1 MKRYFFIFIILIH
14 GKFCISQ
21 TFGDSLNVKTVPDT
35 NFTPTSDVIDSNRIA
50 DSDVDAIINYSAK
63 DSLIYDLKNKKVF
76 LYNDSKLTYKDLKLD
91 AGRITVNQ
99 ESLTLE
105 AYGIPDSVKP
115 GKFVQTPLMFQG
127 NDKYEGAKLIYNFKT
142 QQGSVSMG
150 FSEAEVGY
158 YFGDKIKKVTSDVLF
173 IKNGIYTTS
182 SDREDPEYYFL
193 SPKMKVIPNDKVIA
207 QSVFLYIEG
216 VPVFWI
222 PFGIF
227 PNKTGRSSGL
237 IPPTFGDDASYG
249 KYISKL
255 GYFWAINNYIDL
267 ALTSSFFTKGR
278 LDIYGRFRYASKYNF
293 TGSIDGGYS
302 RLRLGESTDIGTN
315 RSDAWGLN
323 VYHNHQINPTSRID
337 ANLAFVSSKNFYTV
351 TTNSLSELLLQNV
364 LSNLTYTKNWEG
376 TPYSL
381 NLNYFRDQNLQT
393 GDVTERVP
401 LLNFAISQTFPFESD
416 LSNSYNKKLYEYLNF
431 SYNGSL
437 LSNRVKRTVKTNLNH
452 DSSFTDWRSGVRHFV
467 GFGFSPK
474 FEFIS
479 FTPFFSYNEI
489 WYNKY
494 VNKTFNPGDSTVTT
508 TNVNGFKA
516 LRYFNTGVNLS
527 TRFVGIFTPKIFNIT
542 GIRHTITP
550 AITYSFQPDF
560 SRPSYGYYNTYINA
574 AGQEVKYSIFEREVF
589 GSAPG
594 GESQSLAFN
603 LGNVFEMKTR
613 VNDSTENKFQLF
625 NIDAGI
631 NYNFAADSLRFS
643 ELFTSF
649 RTNIGSFLNISG
661 GATFN
666 LYKFD
671 NNSNT
676 RINKFLI
683 NTDGKLANL
692 TNFNLSMAT
701 SFSSNFSNKE
711 TINPPDSLVII
722 DSISNPRDYS
732 DIRTTKIDEVAF
744 DLPIRGEL
752 RFNYAESRPTPL
764 VTNRFSN
771 LSGNIAFNL
780 TEKWRFT
787 FATSYD
793 IINKQITAPYITAYR
808 DLNSWE
814 LNFNW
819 YPIGTYRGFS
829 LEIKIKAPQLRD
841 IKITKQTNSRGVFN

>member
-1 MKRYFFIFIILIH
+1 M
-14 GKFCISQ
+14 
-21 TFGDSLNVKTVPDT
+21 
-35 NFTPTSDVIDSNRIA
+35 
-50 DSDVDAIINYSAK
+50 
-63 DSLIYDLKNKKVF
+63 
-76 LYNDSKLTYKDLKLD
+76 
-91 AGRITVNQ
+91 
-99 ESLTLE
+99 
-105 AYGIPDSVKP
+105 
-115 GKFVQTPLMFQG
+115 
-127 NDKYEGAKLIYNFKT
+127 
-142 QQGSVSMG
+142 
-150 FSEAEVGY
+150 
-158 YFGDKIKKVTSDVLF
+158 
-173 IKNGIYTTS
+173 
-182 SDREDPEYYFL
+182 
-193 SPKMKVIPNDKVIA
+193 
-207 QSVFLYIEG
+207 
-216 VPVFWI
+216 
-222 PFGIF
+222 
-227 PNKTGRSSGL
+227 
-237 IPPTFGDDASYG
+237 
-249 KYISKL
+249 
-255 GYFWAINNYIDL
+255 
-267 ALTSSFFTKGR
+267 
-278 LDIYGRFRYASKYNF
+278 
-293 TGSIDGGYS
+293 
-302 RLRLGESTDIGTN
+302 
-315 RSDAWGLN
+315 
-323 VYHNHQINPTSRID
+323 
-337 ANLAFVSSKNFYTV
+337 
-351 TTNSLSELLLQNV
+351 
-364 LSNLTYTKNWEG
+364 
-376 TPYSL
+376 
-381 NLNYFRDQNLQT
+381 
-393 GDVTERVP
+393 
-401 LLNFAISQTFPFESD
+401 
-416 LSNSYNKKLYEYLNF
+416 
-431 SYNGSL
+431 
-437 LSNRVKRTVKTNLNH
+437 
-452 DSSFTDWRSGVRHFV
+452 
-467 GFGFSPK
+467 
-474 FEFIS
+474 
-479 FTPFFSYNEI
+479 
-489 WYNKY
+489 
-494 VNKTFNPGDSTVTT
+494 
-508 TNVNGFKA
+508 
-516 LRYFNTGVNLS
+516 
-527 TRFVGIFTPKIFNIT
+527 
-542 GIRHTITP
+542 
-550 AITYSFQPDF
+550 
-560 SRPSYGYYNTYINA
+560 
-574 AGQEVKYSIFEREVF
+574 KYSIFEREVF

-841 IKITKQTNSRGVFN
+841 IKITKQTNSRGYLIDSKIFRSGK